1 MSYLKLYFKFISIF
15 LKSKL
20 EYPFGFFMEI
30 FANIVLVGIYYIGI
44 GVIFSKFNN
53 INGWSYYE
61 VLFLFNINW
70 ISYSFSGLFFWAPM
84 LNLGETIR
92 NGEFDSYLIRP
103 MDPLAHIVLKQFQY
117 TFIARLFLA
126 LIFFADS
133 IIHLGVVWN
142 ISKVIFLIVT
152 VFSGFVI
159 HSAILV
165 LIGAISF
172 WIIQNREFGKLLSDN
187 NNGIRTFI
195 DFPVSI
201 YKKGIQFV
209 LTFIFPYA
217 FINFYPAT
225 FILNKAGEG
234 IFQPVF
240 QYMAPVVAISLAV
253 LAWKIWNRGLRRY
266 NSIGN

>member
-1 MSYLKLYFKFISIF
+1 
-15 LKSKL
+15 
-20 EYPFGFFMEI
+20 MEI
-30 FANIVLVGIYYIGI
+30 FANIVLVGIYYVGI
-44 GVIFSKFNN
+44 WVIFSKFKN
-53 INGWSYYE
+53 INGWDYYE

-84 LNLGETIR
+84 LNLGDTIR
-92 NGEFDSYLIRP
+92 SGEFDAYLIRP
-103 MDPLAHIVLKQFQY
+103 IDPLAHIVLKQFQY
-117 TFIARLFLA
+117 TFIARLILA

-133 IIHLGVVWN
+133 ITHLSVVWS
-142 ISKVIFLIVT
+142 ISKVIFLIAAI
-152 VFSGFVI
+152 FSGFVI

-172 WIIQNREFGKLLSDN
+172 WIIKNREFGRLLSDN

-195 DFPVSI
+195 EFPISI

-217 FINFYPAT
+217 FVNFYPAT
-225 FILNKAGEG
+225 YVLNKTGEG

-240 QYMAPVVAISLAV
+240 QYIAPIVAVLMAI
-253 LAWKIWNRGLRRY
+253 LAWKVWNKGLKRY
-266 NSIGN
+266 DSIGN